1 VSTLAG
7 ADLQSLVAGQPP
19 DDTLLVP
26 IDVQALV
33 TGSAGKER
41 VPTETVVPNVPENT
55 AESATLPQPPPLFA
69 PASPRAPGIH
79 LHWAMP
85 DALTRG
91 DAGTARS
98 DPVPAGNPTGLRPLP
113 DRWVVVRMV
122 HGQQRTRSW
131 VLMADR
137 GERADLV
144 GWVEPGVLPA
154 GTVTGKTG
162 RRVFPPERLNAVAGA
177 DVAWAATYDAVADR
191 FGFYDDLAGVHLTAM
206 ISYLVIGWWTNVAN
220 NPLAGVG
227 GIGYHH
233 IFRYWNRMSDYGWGV
248 PIPYTPPPPEPPP
261 PKVPPFVLL
270 HGALCGVK
278 ANGEQ
283 APDLK
288 PDPAA
293 IDVAVGGSGFGAFA
307 ALLGEGTAEQR
318 DASERVLA
326 AFNSGL
332 LARVDAPDGIVAI
345 DEDRHASAFVGISDG
360 TRPVPD
366 RVAEGDPFHA
376 PDAGTPS
383 SSDAPPESAAPAH
396 AVLRDRGEHDVA
408 TAAAA
413 VSEPSPGPLPEPRVF
428 RDVPTSRPRFFVPA
442 DIALLLR
449 GGRRNLRHG
458 GDGRFNATGELI
470 CRLSHELVLQ
480 VGGVLRES
488 DLPAGLRSLGSS
500 RVPKECDW
508 LLRETVLTDPYRTAE
523 RTSWTPSSLA
533 AQSDA
538 VEARLH
544 AETALRHPPEGSP
557 FQQRPDRD
565 GSGNLV
571 RAALGALAGDPVGI
585 QRWCQPWVPLWCEWD
600 LSARVDEDLARWIL
614 GPTDLAAR
622 RLPDGASEVTVR
634 GRTLLHASA
643 GRAFAAQV
651 RAWLEEERLR
661 DLAGEGIATPETE
674 ATLAAAATAAETL
687 DVLLGTFAG
696 LRETLLG
703 LDPSRA
709 GTVRIDVT
717 GAQVSKPTAQALPR
731 LLAGGAAVLRRLRIV
746 DAFGRIVNV
755 EPVRL
760 ARMEVASTHRH
771 PAAGARLVLAPRFQ
785 CPARLALRLI
795 DPRPPDAAPAIE
807 ARIDQE
813 NPAAAVSPVAGW
825 LLPDH
830 VDEALECFDAEGR
843 PLGQLIHDP
852 LTGAVVWEAAP
863 GRPGPIAGPPDPGD
877 DAGARHVT
885 RFAAGVVQADATAR
899 NDPAAP
905 PQQDSALSALLRG
918 IDTTLWSVDPV
929 GSVGTAAVAGLVGRP
944 IAVIRAVLR
953 LDVLS
958 DIDQL
963 AYLDPTATNRA
974 ARARAYA
981 ELARHSVTVRLGELT
996 RTDDGLLAYAV
1007 DDVYDHLRLV
1017 APEVRSF
1024 ARQSRPR
1031 EGQLGLFGAGSQR
1044 LPALSPIAH
1053 PYVAGPTDLAIHPGQ
1068 EIRLTLLMT
1077 PGGKV
1082 HVTSGLLPRKG
1093 LALAR
1098 DWFQA
1103 ALERL
1108 SPSFRVGP
1116 VLVEPTGVRMPRV
1129 TGLGDRQTFTRRT
1142 NPLTWRDDP
1151 ILAASQTALL
1161 PDDPSGLQEGW
1172 IRVVPESPEESA

>member
-1 VSTLAG
+1 VTALQQG
-7 ADLQSLVAGQPP
+7 PQSLAPGQPP

-33 TGSAGKER
+33 TGTAGKER
-41 VPTETVVPNVPENT
+41 VPTETVIPNVPPNT
-55 AESATLPQPPPLFA
+55 GESATLPQPPPLFA
-69 PASPRAPGIH
+69 PTSPRTSGVH

-91 DAGTARS
+91 DVGAARTE
-98 DPVPAGNPTGLRPLP
+98 PVPAGNPTALRPLP

-122 HGQQRTRSW
+122 HGQQRTRTW

-137 GERADLV
+137 GERADLA
-144 GWVEPGVLPA
+144 GWFEPGVLPP
-154 GTVTGKTG
+154 GTVTGASG

-177 DVAWAATYDAVADR
+177 DVAWAATYDAVLDR
-191 FGFYDDLAGVHLTAM
+191 FGFHDDLTGVHLTSKL
-206 ISYLVIGWWTNVAN
+206 SYLVIGWWTNVAN
-220 NPLAGVG
+220 NPLAGLG
-227 GIGYHH
+227 GIGHH
-233 IFRYWNRMSDYGWGV
+233 QTFQYWRRMSDYGWGV

-270 HGALCGVK
+270 HGAVCGVA
-278 ANGEQ
+278 ANGEG

-288 PDPAA
+288 PDSMA

-307 ALLGEGTAEQR
+307 ALLGEGTAEER

-332 LARVDAPDGIVAI
+332 LARVDAPDGVVAI
-345 DEDRHASAFVGISDG
+345 DEDRHASTFVGISDG
-360 TRPVPD
+360 TRPTPD
-366 RVAEGDPFHA
+366 RVADSFHP

-383 SSDAPPESAAPAH
+383 TSDIPPESVAPAH
-396 AVLRDRGEHDVA
+396 ASLQNRDEHDVA
-408 TAAAA
+408 NAATAIT
-413 VSEPSPGPLPEPRVF
+413 EPSPGPLPDTPGF
-428 RDVPTSRPRFFVPA
+428 RDVPTSRPRFFVPG
-442 DIALLLR
+442 DLTLLLR
-449 GGRRNLRHG
+449 GARRNFRHG
-458 GDGRFNATGELI
+458 GDGRFNAKGELI
-470 CRLSHELVLQ
+470 CRLSHELVLE

-488 DLPAGLRSLGSS
+488 NLPSGLRFLGSS

-508 LLRETVLTDPYRTAE
+508 LLRETVLTDPYRAAE
-523 RTSWTPSSLA
+523 RAGWTPPSLA
-533 AQSDA
+533 AQSEA
-538 VEARLH
+538 VETRLR
-544 AETALRHPPEGSP
+544 AETVLRHPPEGSP
-557 FQQRPDRD
+557 FQPRPDSD
-565 GSGNLV
+565 GSANLV
-571 RAALGALAGDPVGI
+571 RAALGTLAGDPIGV
-585 QRWCQPWVPLWCEWD
+585 QRWCQPWVPLWCEWIVG
-600 LSARVDEDLARWIL
+600 LHIDEDLGRWML
-614 GPTDLAAR
+614 GPTDLVPR
-622 RLPDGASEVTVR
+622 GVPEGGSPITVR
-634 GRTLLHASA
+634 GRMLLHASA

-661 DLAGEGIATPETE
+661 DLAGEGVATPETE
-674 ATLAAAATAAETL
+674 AALAAAATAAETL

-709 GTVRIDVT
+709 GTVRIDPT
-717 GAQVSKPTAQALPR
+717 GAPLSKPLAQALPR
-731 LLAGGAAVLRRLRIV
+731 LLAGGAAVLQRLRLV
-746 DAFGRIVNV
+746 DAFGRVANV
-755 EPVRL
+755 DPPRIGQ
-760 ARMEVASTHRH
+760 MEVASTHRH
-771 PAAGARLVLAPRFQ
+771 PAGGARLMVAPRFQ
-785 CPARLALRLI
+785 CPARLALRLV
-795 DPRPPDAAPAIE
+795 DPRPPDEAPPLE

-830 VDEALECFDAEGR
+830 VDEALECFDSEGR
-843 PLGQLIHDP
+843 PLGQLMHDP
-852 LTGAVVWEAAP
+852 LTGAVVWETAP

-885 RFAAGVVQADATAR
+885 RFAGGVVQADATAR

-905 PQQDSALSALLRG
+905 PGQDSALSALLRG
-918 IDTTLWSVDPV
+918 IDTTLWSVDPL
-929 GSVGTAAVAGLVGRP
+929 GSIGTAAVAGLVGRP

-958 DIDQL
+958 DLDGL
-963 AYLDPTATNRA
+963 AYLKPEATNKA

-996 RTDDGLLAYAV
+996 RTDDSLLAYAV
-1007 DDVYDHLRLV
+1007 DDVYDQVRLV

-1031 EGQLGLFGAGSQR
+1031 EGQLGQFGTGSQR
-1044 LPALSPIAH
+1044 LPALSPITH
-1053 PYVAGPTDLAIHPGQ
+1053 PYVAGPTDVVIHPGQ

-1077 PGGKV
+1077 PGGRV

-1093 LALAR
+1093 IALAR

-1129 TGLGDRQTFTRRT
+1129 TGLGDKQTFTRRT
-1142 NPLTWRDDP
+1142 TPLTWRDDP

-1172 IRVVPESPEESA
+1172 IRVVPESPEQSA